1 MLYKKCQIIVLIP
14 IFLFHVVTSFAQQR
28 DSRVREYLS
37 PIHIVWQQES
47 QLIQGAEY
55 LLRSG
60 HGQANL
66 VNNELCKLS
75 STGQQHPA
83 ILFDFGKELQG
94 GLQIVTGMPASHAP
108 VTIRVRLGESVSEAM
123 CDIDEVN
130 GATNDH
136 AMRDLLLGYL
146 GLESWKSEIP
156 VSGLPGLTFWTIPQN
171 CTSKRYGLFLF
182 IKISLIKVRSDA
194 TTSA

>member
-136 AMRDLLLGYL
+136 AMRDFVI
-146 GLESWKSEIP
+146 SVPS
-156 VSGLPGLTFWTIPQN
+156 VSYTHLTLPTN
-171 CTSKRYGLFLF
+171 RE
-182 IKISLIKVRSDA
+182 V
-194 TTSA
+194 

>member
-1 MLYKKCQIIVLIP
+1 MSDNSTHSYFSI
-14 IFLFHVVTSFAQQR
+14 HVVTSFAQQR

-75 STGQQHPA
+75 RTRAATSCYS
-83 ILFDFGKELQG
+83 FRFRYELQG
-94 GLQIVTGMPASHAP
+94 GLQIVTGMPASHA
-108 VTIRVRLGESVSEAM
+108 
-123 CDIDEVN
+123 
-130 GATNDH
+130 
-136 AMRDLLLGYL
+136 LLL
-146 GLESWKSEIP
+146 
-156 VSGLPGLTFWTIPQN
+156 VVF
-171 CTSKRYGLFLF
+171 
-182 IKISLIKVRSDA
+182 A
-194 TTSA
+194 

>member
-14 IFLFHVVTSFAQQR
+14 IFLFHVVTSSAQQR
-28 DSRVREYLS
+28 DSHVREYLS
-37 PIHIVWQQES
+37 PIRIVWQQES

-123 CDIDEVN
+123 C
-130 GATNDH
+130 
-136 AMRDLLLGYL
+136 L
-146 GLESWKSEIP
+146 
-156 VSGLPGLTFWTIPQN
+156 
-171 CTSKRYGLFLF
+171 
-182 IKISLIKVRSDA
+182 SLIHI
-194 TTSA
+194 

>member
-136 AMRDLLLGYL
+136 AMRDFVISVPWLGVLEVGNSGFRFARIDLLDDSAVTTNY
-146 GLESWKSEIP
+146 P
-156 VSGLPGLTFWTIPQN
+156 
-171 CTSKRYGLFLF
+171 KR
-182 IKISLIKVRSDA
+182 V
-194 TTSA
+194 

>member
-14 IFLFHVVTSFAQQR
+14 IFLFHVVTSSAQQR
-28 DSRVREYLS
+28 DSHVREYLS
-37 PIHIVWQQES
+37 PIRIVWQQES

-83 ILFDFGKELQG
+83 ILSISERNCKAAYKL
-94 GLQIVTGMPASHAP
+94 SP
-108 VTIRVRLGESVSEAM
+108 VCQPHM
-123 CDIDEVN
+123 
-130 GATNDH
+130 
-136 AMRDLLLGYL
+136 LLL
-146 GLESWKSEIP
+146 
-156 VSGLPGLTFWTIPQN
+156 
-171 CTSKRYGLFLF
+171 LFVF
-182 IKISLIKVRSDA
+182 A
-194 TTSA
+194 

>member
-37 PIHIVWQQES
+37 PIRIVWQQES

-83 ILFDFGKELQG
+83 ILSISERNCKAAYKL
-94 GLQIVTGMPASHAP
+94 SP
-108 VTIRVRLGESVSEAM
+108 VCQPHM
-123 CDIDEVN
+123 
-130 GATNDH
+130 
-136 AMRDLLLGYL
+136 LLL
-146 GLESWKSEIP
+146 
-156 VSGLPGLTFWTIPQN
+156 
-171 CTSKRYGLFLF
+171 LFVF
-182 IKISLIKVRSDA
+182 A
-194 TTSA
+194 

>member
-1 MLYKKCQIIVLIP
+1 MENLTLYKKTSYIIVLIS

-37 PIHIVWQQES
+37 PTRIVWQQES

-55 LLRSG
+55 LLRPG

-75 STGQQHPA
+75 STEQQHPA

-94 GLQIVTGMPASHAP
+94 AP
-108 VTIRVRLGESVSEAM
+108 T
-123 CDIDEVN
+123 
-130 GATNDH
+130 
-136 AMRDLLLGYL
+136 
-146 GLESWKSEIP
+146 
-156 VSGLPGLTFWTIPQN
+156 
-171 CTSKRYGLFLF
+171 
-182 IKISLIKVRSDA
+182 
-194 TTSA
+194 